1 MAGHIN
7 FYSEDIPF
15 KMREIKTKRTW
26 IIECI
31 TTEGKENGDIS
42 FVFCSDEFLHK
53 MNVEYLSHDTLTDV
67 ITFDYTEDGIISGD
81 IFISIPRVKENA
93 SVYSKDFIEELNR
106 VMIHGVLHLCGYKDK
121 SSKDS
126 KLMRQKEDEKLLL
139 LDPKL

>member
-1 MAGHIN
+1 
-7 FYSEDIPF
+7 
-15 KMREIKTKRTW
+15 MREIKTKRTW